1 MSYQQEKQLAIAAV
15 TAAAQLCEQVRQE
28 QGSSAMKKPD
38 RSPVTVADFGAQA
51 VICQALAS
59 AFPEDPVVAEED
71 SAFLRSPANIEQLS
85 LVTNYVQAQIP
96 SATTEDVTTWID
108 RGNGTVAS
116 RYWTLDPIDGTKG
129 YVRGDQYAIALALV
143 EEGELKLGIM
153 GCPALPINLTQP
165 DSEKGVIF
173 VAVKGQGTTMISLK
187 GGEPQSIAL
196 TNTDEVASRRLIESV
211 EVEHGNAAVQKAVVQ
226 DIGLIPPSL
235 RIDSMAKYGVV
246 ARGEA
251 ALYIRLP
258 LPLASEKRQNIW
270 DHAAGTI
277 VLEEAGGRVTD
288 MYGKPLDFSCGAKLF
303 NNQGIIAS
311 NGEIH
316 ETVLAAVAQRIKE

>member
-108 RGNGTVAS
+108 RGNGAVAS

-165 DSEKGVIF
+165 DSERGVMF
-173 VAVKGQGTTMISLK
+173 VAVKDQGTTMISLK
-187 GGEPQSIAL
+187 GGEAQSIAL

-311 NGEIH
+311 NGMIH
-316 ETVLAAVAQRIKE
+316 EAVLAAVAQRIK

>member
-15 TAAAQLCEQVRQE
+15 TAAAKLCEQVRRE
-28 QGSSAMKKPD
+28 RGSLAMKKPD

-51 VICQALAS
+51 VICQALGS
-59 AFPEDPVVAEED
+59 AFPDDPIVAEEN
-71 SAFLRSPANIEQLS
+71 SAFLRSPAKIDQLA
-85 LVTNYVQAQIP
+85 LVTNYVQTQV
-96 SATTEDVTTWID
+96 SGATTEHVTTWID

-143 EEGELKLGIM
+143 EEGELKLGVL
-153 GCPALPINLTQP
+153 GCPALAVDPTQP
-165 DSEKGVIF
+165 NGQQGVIF
-173 VAVKGQGTTMISLK
+173 VAVKDQGTTIIPLN
-187 GGEPQSIAL
+187 GGEPQPIHI
-196 TNTDEVASRRLIESV
+196 TNADEVASQRLIESV
-211 EVEHGNAAVQKAVVQ
+211 EAEHGNVAVQKAVVQ
-226 DIGLIPPSL
+226 DVGLIAPSL
-235 RIDSMAKYGVV
+235 RLDSMAKYGVV

-258 LPLASEKRQNIW
+258 FPISSEKRQNIW

-288 MYGKPLDFSCGAKLF
+288 MYGKSLDFACGVKLF

-311 NGEIH
+311 NGVIH
-316 ETVLAAVAQRIKE
+316 DAVLAAVAERLKD

>member
-15 TAAAQLCEQVRQE
+15 TAAGQLCEQVRQE

-38 RSPVTVADFGAQA
+38 LSPVTVADFGAQA

-96 SATTEDVTTWID
+96 SATTEDITTWID
-108 RGNGTVAS
+108 RGNGAVAS

-143 EEGELKLGIM
+143 EEGELKLGVL

-165 DSEKGVIF
+165 DSERGVIF

-311 NGEIH
+311 NGVIH
-316 ETVLAAVAQRIKE
+316 EAVLAAVAQRIK

>member
-96 SATTEDVTTWID
+96 SATTEDITTWID
-108 RGNGTVAS
+108 RGNGAVAS

-143 EEGELKLGIM
+143 EEGELKLGIL

-173 VAVKGQGTTMISLK
+173 VA
-187 GGEPQSIAL
+187 
-196 TNTDEVASRRLIESV
+196 
-211 EVEHGNAAVQKAVVQ
+211 
-226 DIGLIPPSL
+226 
-235 RIDSMAKYGVV
+235 IDS
-246 ARGEA
+246 
-251 ALYIRLP
+251 P
-258 LPLASEKRQNIW
+258 
-270 DHAAGTI
+270 H
-277 VLEEAGGRVTD
+277 
-288 MYGKPLDFSCGAKLF
+288 
-303 NNQGIIAS
+303 
-311 NGEIH
+311 
-316 ETVLAAVAQRIKE
+316 AVANVKNIVKTRICVDSPS

>member
-108 RGNGTVAS
+108 RGNGAVAS

-143 EEGELKLGIM
+143 EEGELKLGVL

-165 DSEKGVIF
+165 DSERGVIF

-311 NGEIH
+311 NGVIH
-316 ETVLAAVAQRIKE
+316 EAVLAAVAQRIK

>member
-85 LVTNYVQAQIP
+85 LVTNYVQGQIP

-108 RGNGTVAS
+108 RGNGAVAS

-143 EEGELKLGIM
+143 EEGELKLGVL

-316 ETVLAAVAQRIKE
+316 EAVLAAVAQRIKE

>member
-15 TAAAQLCEQVRQE
+15 KAAAQLCEQVRQE
-28 QGSSAMKKPD
+28 RGSSAMKKPD

-59 AFPEDPVVAEED
+59 AFPDDPMVAEED
-71 SAFLRSPANIEQLS
+71 SAFLRSPANTEQLS

-96 SATTEDVTTWID
+96 GATVEDVTTWID
-108 RGNGTVAS
+108 RGNGTVGS

-143 EEGELKLGIM
+143 EEGELQLGVL
-153 GCPALPINLTQP
+153 GCPALPINLAQP
-165 DSEKGVIF
+165 DGERGVIF
-173 VAVKGQGTTMISLK
+173 VAIRDQGTTMIPLK
-187 GGEPQSIAL
+187 VGEPQSIHL
-196 TNTDEVASRRLIESV
+196 TNNDQVASRRLIESV
-211 EVEHGNAAVQKAVVQ
+211 EVEHGNAAVQQAVVQ
-226 DIGLIPPSL
+226 DVGLIPPSL
-235 RIDSMAKYGVV
+235 RLDSMAKYGVV

-258 LPLASEKRQNIW
+258 LPLSSEKRQNIW

-303 NNQGIIAS
+303 NNQGIVAS
-311 NGEIH
+311 NGVIH
-316 ETVLAAVAQRIKE
+316 EAVLAAVAQRIKE

>member
-108 RGNGTVAS
+108 RGNGAVAS

-187 GGEPQSIAL
+187 GGEAQSIAL

-311 NGEIH
+311 NGVIH
-316 ETVLAAVAQRIKE
+316 EAVLAAVAQRIK

>member
-108 RGNGTVAS
+108 RGNGAVAS

-187 GGEPQSIAL
+187 GGEAQSIAL

-311 NGEIH
+311 NGVIH
-316 ETVLAAVAQRIKE
+316 EAVLAAVAQKIK